1 MRGYKDQA
9 SDNEREHAGFTQMY
23 NGFKDKL
30 IDLIE
35 KRSNSKTKVV
45 VLGHS
50 RGTTLA
56 NQLVGDLVDV
66 LDKKQIVY
74 RGFAPVDFRR
84 KASAESYNKK
94 IEGVDFKNYV
104 IEGDPI
110 RWINNYLPYYK
121 TGENLLITSED
132 RDKEGGIF
140 KTNVYDVLKGVEQDN
155 GKIND
160 LSKILKSE
168 FAENHGTQM
177 YKTLLSQDSHERAYK
192 KKKDVYWGNSVMN
205 KALGTAMALV
215 AAQRKGL
222 LRNPKKLL
230 GKLFS

>member
-1 MRGYKDQA
+1 MINAYIGFNEPTLRGYKDRA
-9 SDNEREHAGFTQMY
+9 SDNERDHAGFTQTY
-23 NGFKDKL
+23 NGFKDTL

-35 KRSNSKTKVV
+35 KRSNNKTKVV

-50 RGTTLA
+50 RETTLA

-66 LDKKQIVY
+66 MDKKQIVY

-140 KTNVYDVLKGVEQDN
+140 KTNV
-155 GKIND
+155 
-160 LSKILKSE
+160 
-168 FAENHGTQM
+168 
-177 YKTLLSQDSHERAYK
+177 
-192 KKKDVYWGNSVMN
+192 
-205 KALGTAMALV
+205 
-215 AAQRKGL
+215 
-222 LRNPKKLL
+222 
-230 GKLFS
+230 